1 MKAKY
6 ICTISQARKIILGTW
21 ASSFLLAVPILFAQ
35 VHLEVGHRVVAYWCV
50 RVWDSPPLWRFHELY
65 MLLLILVVPTCVM
78 AVAYTSICWEI
89 WQVMQQ
95 RCDMTSGQGFT
106 IETGNGRSVESF
118 PLRYS
123 KRSQRASAR
132 VKNHSSFRESV
143 KKVNAVKAD
152 EDSNTVKQVIKM
164 LVLVVVLFVICW
176 GPMLI
181 DNLLTA
187 YDVLPKLRTEPPLKH
202 MATAFHLM
210 AYFNSCI
217 NPIVYGFM
225 SKNFRESFYK
235 ALCLCCYKGRQ
246 LNRNASVSQTRTT
259 SVRYER

>member
-1 MKAKY
+1 
-6 ICTISQARKIILGTW
+6 
-21 ASSFLLAVPILFAQ
+21 
-35 VHLEVGHRVVAYWCV
+35 
-50 RVWDSPPLWRFHELY
+50 
-65 MLLLILVVPTCVM
+65 
-78 AVAYTSICWEI
+78 
-89 WQVMQQ
+89 
-95 RCDMTSGQGFT
+95 
-106 IETGNGRSVESF
+106 
-118 PLRYS
+118 
-123 KRSQRASAR
+123 
-132 VKNHSSFRESV
+132 
-143 KKVNAVKAD
+143 
-152 EDSNTVKQVIKM
+152 M